1 MQMQLCIVLKK
12 RAQKSVMEF
21 PAMQFNLLRE
31 AERINANG
39 RLD

>member
-1 MQMQLCIVLKK
+1 LCDAALLRSKK

-21 PAMQFNLLRE
+21 PAMKFNLLRE

-39 RLD
+39 RLG